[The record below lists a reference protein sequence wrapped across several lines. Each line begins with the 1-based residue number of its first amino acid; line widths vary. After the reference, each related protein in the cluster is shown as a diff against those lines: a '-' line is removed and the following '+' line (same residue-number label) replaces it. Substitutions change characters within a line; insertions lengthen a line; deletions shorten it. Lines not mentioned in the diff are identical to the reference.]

1 MRTAGSFEYADDAEM
16 IVFNTVTTRPQTTN
30 SITNT
35 IKKAFFE
42 KLHHGTTQRM
52 LEKLKTDGK
61 IKGSK
66 IGRYYLWNL

>member
-1 MRTAGSFEYADDAEM
+1 MRTAGSFEYSGDAEK
-16 IVFNTVTTRPQTTN
+16 IVLNTVTSRPQTTN
-30 SITNT
+30 SITNI
-35 IKKAFFE
+35 IKESFFE